1 VCVPRTRIAE
11 LIQGCED
18 ISKEVD
24 LKIAVVGHAGDGNM
38 HPTIVYDPTSADQ
51 FARAQKAFDDILAVG
66 LALGGTVTGEHGIGK
81 IKREWLAKEI
91 GPVGLRVHREIKRAL
106 DPENLFN
113 PGSMFSL

>member
-1 VCVPRTRIAE
+1 MRLGYTATIEALARPAAQRRDFMRCRA
-11 LIQGCED
+11 LSD
-18 ISKEVD
+18 
-24 LKIAVVGHAGDGNM
+24 AG
-38 HPTIVYDPTSADQ
+38 Q

-91 GPVGLRVHREIKRAL
+91 GPVGLRVHRDVKRAL

-113 PGSMFSL
+113 PGSMFSMT